1 MVAATGIP
9 TLATPYIHAN
19 SPFKEVFQHPE
30 IFKAHRFSFACP
42 HYYESLIKQHCSL
55 SQLMA
60 KPSASLQV
68 YDYDIDSESPIM
80 RRGTLVYNTS
90 TRQLGILP
98 AHGESMEPYPHVF
111 PEGTT
116 SEMLTQ
122 ALYAQVAQHATQE
135 ASPDSPHSV
144 CDSASSQQTSVPNP
158 ATLIPHNLLPL
169 IFPKYSESRR
179 AVLKD

>member
-122 ALYAQVAQHATQE
+122 ALYAQVAQHATHE
-135 ASPDSPHSV
+135 TSPVSPHSA
-144 CDSASSQQTSVPNP
+144 CDSASSQQTSVSNP

-169 IFPKYSESRR
+169 IFPKFKQRE
-179 AVLKD
+179 